1 MSQKHQRQ
9 QRNKETVRNHEL
21 KPETNSF
28 EEFFGYYESIEN
40 DISRI
45 PPYSDVEECYKT
57 QWSQYLQKILLY
69 HPVKNQD
76 KTAEEKVNS
85 DQQYQETQETMD
97 KVREAYNCFTMG

>member
-1 MSQKHQRQ
+1 MIYGIIEGNDWRSYRMDKYDIEDLIKLDDMSQKHQRK
-9 QRNKETVRNHEL
+9 QRNKEAVRNHEL

-57 QWSQYLQKILLY
+57 Q
-69 HPVKNQD
+69 
-76 KTAEEKVNS
+76 
-85 DQQYQETQETMD
+85 
-97 KVREAYNCFTMG
+97 